1 MAFIV
6 LLGREKRR
14 GKYKKEMP
22 DEKRKGMQPSYRFLP
37 GNNFVNTS
45 YVRWINQATNNS
57 DATYQTSLPLDKH

>member
-1 MAFIV
+1 MQTMAFIV

-45 YVRWINQATNNS
+45 YVR
-57 DATYQTSLPLDKH
+57 